1 MGSLW
6 VYQADIVASVN
17 DIAIA
22 YGASRDFYRRT
33 GCNALADR
41 CSKIR
46 GSIHDALEKSGYFND
61 WYYFPVQTFGLLNAH
76 FLVRLYFTINK
87 CKLQ

>member
-1 MGSLW
+1 MTANVEELGK
-6 VYQADIVASVN
+6 ITASKEILN

-41 CSKIR
+41 CSKIC
-46 GSIHDALEKSGYFND
+46 GSIHDTLEKSGYFND
-61 WYYFPVQTFGLLNAH
+61 
-76 FLVRLYFTINK
+76 
-87 CKLQ
+87 

>member
-1 MGSLW
+1 MTVNIEELGKL
-6 VYQADIVASVN
+6 VASKQILN

-22 YGASRDFYRRT
+22 YGVSRDFYRRS

-41 CSKIR
+41 CNKIC

-61 WYYFPVQTFGLLNAH
+61 
-76 FLVRLYFTINK
+76 
-87 CKLQ
+87 

>member
-1 MGSLW
+1 MTANVEELGK
-6 VYQADIVASVN
+6 ITASKEILN

-41 CSKIR
+41 CSKIAVLFTMR
-46 GSIHDALEKSGYFND
+46 WKN
-61 WYYFPVQTFGLLNAH
+61 
-76 FLVRLYFTINK
+76 LVILTIDIISQSKRLD
-87 CKLQ
+87 

>member
-1 MGSLW
+1 MTANVEELGK
-6 VYQADIVASVN
+6 ITASKEILN
-17 DIAIA
+17 DITIA

-41 CSKIR
+41 CSKIY

-61 WYYFPVQTFGLLNAH
+61 
-76 FLVRLYFTINK
+76 
-87 CKLQ
+87 

>member
-1 MGSLW
+1 MTANVEELGK
-6 VYQADIVASVN
+6 ITASKEILN
-17 DIAIA
+17 DITIA

-41 CSKIR
+41 CSKIC

-61 WYYFPVQTFGLLNAH
+61 
-76 FLVRLYFTINK
+76 
-87 CKLQ
+87 

>member
-1 MGSLW
+1 MTANVEELGK
-6 VYQADIVASVN
+6 ITASKEILN

-33 GCNALADR
+33 GCNALVDR
-41 CSKIR
+41 CSKIC

-61 WYYFPVQTFGLLNAH
+61 
-76 FLVRLYFTINK
+76 
-87 CKLQ
+87 